1 MNSMQ
6 QPIAGEPSYGTPH
19 PHFKEYATASFAVD
33 GGWHTLDLSAE
44 FPRGTNAIYGL
55 MTIRGN
61 AAGLAGVISD
71 DNHRSDILQYTQ
83 GNAKYIAAT
92 GIVPLY
98 GTRLIDYFFSAAL
111 DFAYL
116 RIYCYYI

>member
-19 PHFKEYATASFAVD
+19 PHYKEYVTASFTINGAT
-33 GGWHTLDLSAE
+33 HALDLSAE

-55 MTIRGN
+55 MIIRGN
-61 AAGLAGVISD
+61 AAGLAGIIFGAD
-71 DNHRSDILQYTQ
+71 YRSDILQYTQ
-83 GNAKYIAAT
+83 GNAQYITAT

-98 GTRLIDYFFSAAL
+98 GARLINYFFSAAL

-116 RIYCYYI
+116 RIYYYYI

>member
-19 PHFKEYATASFAVD
+19 PHYKEYATASFAVN

-55 MTIRGN
+55 MIIRGN
-61 AAGLAGVISD
+61 AAGLAGVIFGENYRD
-71 DNHRSDILQYTQ
+71 DLLQYTQ
-83 GNAKYIAAT
+83 GNAQYITVA

-98 GTRLIDYFFSAAL
+98 GARLIDYFFSAAL